1 MPPWLAP
8 YVMCFVPL
16 FVAIDPVGLA
26 PFYVSFVEG
35 RPAALRRKIL
45 AYALLTASI
54 VGLVFLFLG
63 TWVLRLVGVSVADFK
78 IAGGVLL
85 LAIAVVDI
93 VMADKGS
100 RRTGN
105 GQGEGEG
112 ETVGA
117 VPIGMPLV
125 MGPATV
131 TTLLALHGR
140 YPLVPVLAMFVVNLA
155 LVGLAFWQ
163 SERVVK
169 VLGKAGARAVGKVM
183 SLMLAAIAI
192 KLIRVGVQETFAA
205 AGS

>member
-1 MPPWLAP
+1 MPAWLEP
-8 YVMCFVPL
+8 FVMCFVPL

-26 PFYVSFVEG
+26 PFYVSLVEDHE
-35 RPAALRRKIL
+35 AAVRRKIL
-45 AYALLTASI
+45 VYALLTAST
-54 VGLVFLFLG
+54 VGLVFLLLG
-63 TWVLRLVGVSVADFK
+63 SWVLGLVGVTVPDFK

-93 VMADKGS
+93 VMADKGV
-100 RRTGN
+100 RRTG
-105 GQGEGEG
+105 GREGEE

-125 MGPATV
+125 MGPAAV
-131 TTLLALHGR
+131 TTLIALHGR
-140 YPLVPVLAMFVVNLA
+140 YTLPPVLAMFVLNIA
-155 LVGLAFWQ
+155 LVGLVFWQ

-169 VLGKAGARAVGKVM
+169 LLGKAGARAIGKVM

-192 KLIRVGVQETFAA
+192 KLIRVGLEETLA